1 MTRLL
6 ITLALWEVLIVGAT
20 YLLDWL
26 QGPVTE
32 AWCYCEEWGDAIKG
46 WWLKGWMRG

>member
-26 QGPVTE
+26 QGPITSI
-32 AWCYCEEWGDAIKG
+32 AC
-46 WWLKGWMRG
+46 WLEDSLAKIGVNI